1 MNIGAALGTATT
13 NVAGFRPLPAVA
25 ATPPSVQTDLPA
37 PQAVSPSTNIPAT
50 RNDSRKPDKTA
61 AGTSNVVVI
70 DPQTNAVVFRSV
82 DPNSGIVID
91 QIPAQALLR
100 QRAYLDAQAAQALSQ
115 GKNFNSAVLTAEQ
128 QVDTT
133 T

>member
-1 MNIGAALGTATT
+1 MNVGVALGSVT
-13 NVAGFRPLPAVA
+13 NVADFRPLPAVA
-25 ATPPSVQTDLPA
+25 AAPPSVPTDIPA
-37 PQAVSPSTNIPAT
+37 PQAVAPSASIPAP
-50 RNDSRKPDKTA
+50 RNDARKPDKPG

-70 DPQTNAVVFRSV
+70 DPQTSTVVFRSV
-82 DPNSGIVID
+82 DPNSGLVID

-100 QRAYLDAQAAQALSQ
+100 QRAYVDAQAVQALVK
-115 GKNFNSAVLTAEQ
+115 GKDFSTAVLVAEQ

>member
-1 MNIGAALGTATT
+1 
-13 NVAGFRPLPAVA
+13 VAVGPVTSVADFRPQPAVA
-25 ATPPSVQTDLPA
+25 ASPPSVPTDLPA
-37 PQAVSPSTNIPAT
+37 PQAVNPGSNIPAA
-50 RNDSRKPDKTA
+50 RNDSRKPDRTSP
-61 AGTSNVVVI
+61 GTSNVVVI

-82 DPNSGIVID
+82 EPNSGIVID

-100 QRAYLDAQAAQALSQ
+100 QRAYMDAQAAQALVE
-115 GKNFNSAVLTAEQ
+115 GKDPSAAALSAEQ

>member
-1 MNIGAALGTATT
+1 V
-13 NVAGFRPLPAVA
+13 NVAVPIGPVTSVADFRPAPAA
-25 ATPPSVQTDLPA
+25 AASPSVPTDLPA
-37 PQAVSPSTNIPAT
+37 PQAVSPGSSIPAP

-61 AGTSNVVVI
+61 APGASNVVVI
-70 DPQTNAVVFRSV
+70 DPQTDAVVFRSL

-100 QRAYLDAQAAQALSQ
+100 QRAYLDAQAAQALVQ
-115 GKNFNSAVLTAEQ
+115 GKDLSTAVLNAEQ

>member
-1 MNIGAALGTATT
+1 VTS
-13 NVAGFRPLPAVA
+13 VADFRPLPAVA
-25 ATPPSVQTDLPA
+25 PSTPTDIPA
-37 PQAVSPSTNIPAT
+37 PQAVSPSANIPAP
-50 RNDSRKPDKTA
+50 RNDSRRSDKSA
-61 AGTSNVVVI
+61 GGTSNVVVI

-82 DPNSGIVID
+82 DPNSGFVID

-100 QRAYLDAQAAQALSQ
+100 QRAYLNAQAAQALAQ
-115 GKNFNSAVLTAEQ
+115 GKDFSSAVLTAEQ

>member
-1 MNIGAALGTATT
+1 MNIG
-13 NVAGFRPLPAVA
+13 VAVGSVNGVADFRPLPAVA
-25 ATPPSVQTDLPA
+25 AAAPSVAATDLPA
-37 PQAVSPSTNIPAT
+37 PQAVTPTPNIPST
-50 RNDSRKPDKTA
+50 RNDSRRPDKAA
-61 AGTSNVVVI
+61 AGASNVVVI

-82 DPNSGIVID
+82 DPNSGLIID

-100 QRAYLDAQAAQALSQ
+100 QRAYLDVQAAQALAK
-115 GKNFNSAVLTAEQ
+115 GKDFSTAVAAAEQ